1 MRNKTLRKLQD
12 GIGKQSKFK
21 SLSQKEG
28 KIYRQDNIPRSVLFS
43 SSLDFPLSSFKISNL
58 RRFAALFLADL
69 QSLTE
74 FSSSLLRFGDSRS
87 TISSQQKNLSLFI
100 LVSLSFFR
108 LWYLDY
114 LRCLKIFCSFFQM
127 ESSILEHMT
136 FWRID
141 ISETYCYRQCFCSA
155 WLPQN

>member
-69 QSLTE
+69 QSFIE

-87 TISSQQKNLSLFI
+87 TISSQQKKTFLIYTCIAFIFQIMIFRLFEMFKNFLFI
-100 LVSLSFFR
+100 FSDGVLNIGTYDFLKDRYLGNLLV
-108 LWYLDY
+108 
-114 LRCLKIFCSFFQM
+114 
-127 ESSILEHMT
+127 
-136 FWRID
+136 
-141 ISETYCYRQCFCSA
+141 
-155 WLPQN
+155 